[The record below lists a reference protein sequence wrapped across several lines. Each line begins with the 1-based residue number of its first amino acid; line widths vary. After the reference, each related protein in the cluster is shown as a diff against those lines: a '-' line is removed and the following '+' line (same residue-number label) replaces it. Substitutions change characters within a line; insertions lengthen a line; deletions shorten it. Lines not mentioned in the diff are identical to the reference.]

1 MSARFGVRRGSTCVR
16 SRPAHCNCARRFCC
30 GRYLHSP
37 MRPGR
42 TIHAMVPPGAG
53 RYRSI
58 RFGVETLDPGLD
70 VPRHRHV
77 AGYAT
82 VVLRGSFEE
91 ASFAGRFLARPGDVL
106 LHGAFDCHANRTTV
120 RQALQ
125 ILRLPW
131 TNNCLEGQF
140 RFPDPDSLARLAEQ
154 DLDEAEWTLRN
165 ALHPSPTVD
174 PHWTERLAQTLRSE
188 AHVRLEDW
196 AESEGLA
203 PETVSR
209 GFSKAFGVV
218 PQVFRLEARA
228 RRAWNA
234 IRTTHKSFTAI
245 AYDFGFADPA
255 HLTRAVRALT
265 GAPPSHWRQFAELRA
280 HQVRSSESL
289 TSRAY

>member
-1 MSARFGVRRGSTCVR
+1 M
-16 SRPAHCNCARRFCC
+16 P
-30 GRYLHSP
+30 P
-37 MRPGR
+37 WR
-42 TIHAMVPPGAG
+42 TIDSMVPHGAG

-70 VPRHRHV
+70 VPRHRHI

-82 VVLRGSFEE
+82 VVLRGSFDE
-91 ASFAGRFLARPGDVL
+91 ASFAGRFAARPGDVL
-106 LHGAFDCHANRTTV
+106 LHGAFDCHANWITT
-120 RQALQ
+120 RHALQ

-131 TNNCLEGQF
+131 TDNTLEGHFQI
-140 RFPDPDSLARLAEQ
+140 PDPDYLARLAEQ
-154 DLDEAEWTLRN
+154 DLDEAVLTLRN
-165 ALHPSPTVD
+165 ALCPNPAIDS
-174 PHWTERLAQTLRSE
+174 HWAERLAQTLR
-188 AHVRLEDW
+188 AKGHVRLEDW
-196 AESEGLA
+196 ADSEGLT

-234 IRTTHKSFTAI
+234 IRTTSGSFTAI

-265 GAPPSHWRQFAELRA
+265 GAPPSYWRQVAKHGP
-280 HQVRSSESL
+280 HQLRSSESL
-289 TSRAY
+289 TQRAY